1 LGKNSLIVK
10 NTRCIFIEI
19 TLYFSHGNRKITTL
33 LNYRTNKNLISQHFI
48 KENGLKTTLVGRIGI
63 IIDKHYIIIYGSHNI
78 IIKVK
83 DSRNEVRT
91 IQRTFYA
98 TNI

>member
-1 LGKNSLIVK
+1 MGKNSLIVK

-48 KENGLKTTLVGRIGI
+48 KENSLEITLIERIRI
-63 IIDKHYIIIYGSHNI
+63 TVDKYYITIYRFHNI
-78 IIKVK
+78 IIKAK
-83 DSRNEVRT
+83 DSRNEIRT
-91 IQRTFYA
+91 TQRTFYT